1 MSMKVIQPGLLSL
14 VQDRGRFGR
23 HRIGLTSGGPLDG
36 EAYDY
41 CNRLL
46 GNDDNSTVI
55 EVSFGGLQ
63 LESQCDTFVC
73 LTGADMPLHVNED
86 QQPLWE
92 VLPVRAGDRI
102 KLEFARSGCRAY
114 LGVAGG
120 FDIAPSFGSA
130 ATVVREK
137 IGGLRGDK
145 LHAGDILPCPAT
157 ATGRRL
163 FLPAQWR
170 PRYQDTV
177 TVRVI
182 PGYQQAL
189 FNRLQQRRFFSHSY
203 TVSDRSDRMGYRL
216 EGPAIE
222 CDIDGILSEGICAGA
237 IQIPADGQPIVLLN
251 DRQTIGG
258 YPKIGAALSLDTARL
273 AQLTPGGTVHFA
285 PITPYAAHNALHLA
299 ASFRQRVTLQERRS

>member
-1 MSMKVIQPGLLSL
+1 MRVIQPGLLSL
-14 VQDRGRFGR
+14 LQDRGRFGR
-23 HRIGLTSGGPLDG
+23 HRIGLTSGGPLDA
-36 EAYDY
+36 EAYEY

-46 GNDDNSTVI
+46 GNAEGSTVI

-63 LESQCDTFVC
+63 LEALCDTFLCV
-73 LTGADMPLHVNED
+73 TGAEIPLHINGSERP
-86 QQPLWE
+86 QWE
-92 VLPVRAGDRI
+92 VLPVRGGDQV
-102 KLEFARSGCRAY
+102 KLEFARRGCRVY

-120 FDIAPSFGSA
+120 FDVEPSFGSV
-130 ATVVREK
+130 ATVMREK

-145 LHAGDILPCPAT
+145 LHAGDILRCPT
-157 ATGRRL
+157 TEKRRRL
-163 FLPAQWR
+163 FLPQAWR

-182 PGYQQAL
+182 PGYQQAR
-189 FNRLQQRRFFSHSY
+189 FSRLQQRRFFSHGY
-203 TVSDRSDRMGYRL
+203 EVSDRCDRMGYRL
-216 EGPAIE
+216 LGAAIA

-258 YPKIGAALSLDTARL
+258 YPKIGSALSLDTAHL

-285 PITPYAAHNALHLA
+285 PITPHAAHNALHLA
-299 ASFRQRVTLQERRS
+299 ASFRRRIPLQERRP